1 WARKR
6 GDQIAL
12 NGPCVDGRIE
22 ITWQELDLYSDRLA
36 AYLAEKTQNKRYPII
51 VYGHKSPWMIISFLA
66 CVKSGHTYCPVDSV
80 MPHNRVMD
88 IVAEIDSPFV
98 ICVQSLELM
107 EPYEAITL
115 QCIESICKSE
125 EAVDISQLMPIQDD
139 ETYYILFTSGS
150 SGKPK
155 GVQISKSNVFHFV
168 DWMMNIIKN
177 DTRLGAD
184 PTWEQ
189 PLRVM
194 NQVPLSFD
202 VSVMDTYIVLMTG
215 GTWYALGKEE
225 FGDYQV
231 LYDELA
237 KSEADI
243 WVSTPSFAEVCM
255 ADPIYNS
262 ELMPNMRLFLFCGE
276 TFGNNTYEKLYKRFP
291 EAEIYN
297 TYGPTEA
304 TVAVSEVKVTPELS
318 EKYRPLPVGRAKPG
332 IKFLIEKD
340 GEFTDE
346 ENVKG
351 EVIIAGDTVSRKGY
365 LHRPD
370 LTEKAFFKVNW
381 KGEEL
386 QAYRTADE
394 GYLADGMLFY
404 GGRLDFQIKLHG
416 YRIELGDIE
425 SNMSELPNV
434 QRAVVLPT
442 IRKGEVKS
450 LKAYVQ
456 SSKKIE
462 DEFAEAQNLRQQL
475 AKHIPE
481 YMVPKR
487 VIFVDQF
494 PMNQN
499 GKIDRRA
506 LEKIK

>member
-1 WARKR
+1 
-6 GDQIAL
+6 
-12 NGPCVDGRIE
+12 
-22 ITWQELDLYSDRLA
+22 
-36 AYLAEKTQNKRYPII
+36 
-51 VYGHKSPWMIISFLA
+51 
-66 CVKSGHTYCPVDSV
+66 
-80 MPHNRVMD
+80 
-88 IVAEIDSPFV
+88 
-98 ICVQSLELM
+98 M

-318 EKYRPLPVGRAKPG
+318 ENTVR
-332 IKFLIEKD
+332 FLWKSQTRYKVFD
-340 GEFTDE
+340 
-346 ENVKG
+346 
-351 EVIIAGDTVSRKGY
+351 RKGW
-365 LHRPD
+365 RI
-370 LTEKAFFKVNW
+370 
-381 KGEEL
+381 
-386 QAYRTADE
+386 YR
-394 GYLADGMLFY
+394 
-404 GGRLDFQIKLHG
+404 R
-416 YRIELGDIE
+416 
-425 SNMSELPNV
+425 
-434 QRAVVLPT
+434 
-442 IRKGEVKS
+442 RKC
-450 LKAYVQ
+450 
-456 SSKKIE
+456 
-462 DEFAEAQNLRQQL
+462 
-475 AKHIPE
+475 
-481 YMVPKR
+481 
-487 VIFVDQF
+487 
-494 PMNQN
+494 
-499 GKIDRRA
+499 
-506 LEKIK
+506 